1 MLLII
6 IGSKDFVTVALSPV
20 VETVSELLVL

>member
-6 IGSKDFVTVALSPV
+6 IGSKDVITVASSPFV
-20 VETVSELLVL
+20 DTVSELLVL

>member
-6 IGSKDFVTVALSPV
+6 IGSKDIVTVASSPV

>member
-6 IGSKDFVTVALSPV
+6 IGSKDVVTVASPPF